1 MMCSFLYIEDC
12 VSMFLL
18 LGVGNGID
26 ASSAKEGEPPDIVNE
41 IQTSAYSTWSTM
53 FDSKPR
59 GNNSTATAETTT
71 DETTPPDKLDTM
83 TSILQYN
90 PLNSLASSWI
100 NDLQKESIAND
111 PHNKFRS
118 HLDQHLKDFPK
129 SDYEMWVEEALTFAG
144 DIAVV
149 DETFYR
155 ESSIHRNIWNEKMAE
170 LDPNVGGEGEEG
182 GEETSTAS
190 EWRSRYVPARPP
202 RTKKVE
208 EAVSAVASSSSPT
221 KTTSDKKTTPE
232 KKVPAS
238 TKTAVSKSDDDAD
251 LDNLLDDTALP
262 PSKTPP
268 KVTAV
273 STPTKSNPILEASAL
288 LDDED
293 ADLDGLLG
301 GDDDSSG
308 EVVFVSSSPSC

>member
-1 MMCSFLYIEDC
+1 
-12 VSMFLL
+12 MFLL
-18 LGVGNGID
+18 LCVGNAINE
-26 ASSAKEGEPPDIVNE
+26 SSSKEGESDIVNE
-41 IQTSAYSTWSTM
+41 IQSSAYSTWSTM
-53 FDSKPR
+53 FDPKPS
-59 GNNSTATAETTT
+59 NTAAETTTT

-111 PHNKFRS
+111 PHNKFRT
-118 HLDQHLKDFPK
+118 HLDNHLKDFPK

-155 ESSIHRNIWNEKMAE
+155 ESSIHRNIWNEKISE

-182 GEETSTAS
+182 GDEETSTS

-208 EAVSAVASSSSPT
+208 ETVPAVVSSSSPT
-221 KTTSDKKTTPE
+221 KTTSDKKTTP
-232 KKVPAS
+232 KKVPSSSS
-238 TKTAVSKSDDDAD
+238 TTTSIPKSDDDAD

-268 KVTAV
+268 KVTAA
-273 STPTKSNPILEASAL
+273 STTPNKSNPILEASAL

>member
-1 MMCSFLYIEDC
+1 LRLSTLLNYI
-12 VSMFLL
+12 
-18 LGVGNGID
+18 GVGNAID
-26 ASSAKEGEPPDIVNE
+26 ASSAKEGEPDIVNE

-59 GNNSTATAETTT
+59 GNSSTAAETTT

-111 PHNKFRS
+111 PHNKFRT
-118 HLDQHLKDFPK
+118 HLEKHLQDFPK

-149 DETFYR
+149 DDTFYR

-170 LDPNVGGEGEEG
+170 LDPNVGGEGEEE
-182 GEETSTAS
+182 GEETSIS

-202 RTKKVE
+202 RTKKVDE
-208 EAVSAVASSSSPT
+208 TASAVASSSSPT